1 MLSEEAPLGEAIGA
15 GGATGSVI
23 AGVVQHVGGL
33 AAGST
38 YHFRL
43 VAVNA
48 AGTSYGQDQMFT
60 TLPEPVPGL
69 TDGRAYEL
77 VTPADKQGGSDM
89 FSEAG
94 VNGYITNEQS
104 TGTPSLDGSGFL
116 LETRSA
122 FGPFPGAFVSEYAF
136 ERHPPTGASGGGW
149 SYVSLAAPGLGVQAI
164 GETVTL
170 GGSFGVF
177 DPVDLSRFA
186 FTDGVGAEVSEA
198 GDRPTDLVGAP
209 GGPYTTLHVDP
220 AFTENEAQTHLETK
234 VVGGSETVGVVV
246 LESNDTGACSQP
258 KGVGAKVEEG
268 DVLCEWDGGYET
280 PEGGGAPVPLLRLV
294 SLAPGSESKPVST
307 CGAFLGA
314 GTKPI
319 QGGTRGAVSADG
331 GVIVFTAPM
340 VSSRAGEALTGAGCW
355 NPVEEQ
361 KKGVAVHPPQVYASV
376 REPQPSGEV
385 RHETLRLSTPMEGVK
400 EGGGTP
406 REYPAQY
413 IGASKDGSRVYF
425 VSEAWLTADHPTVH
439 DRELYECE
447 ITSETVAEHVTPKCT
462 LTRISKG
469 SPGSEAEHA
478 GAMVDWAPVISRD
491 GTVAY
496 FSAFHALA
504 EGATPQTPHSNIL
517 AGEVNVYRYDTTSGV
532 TSYIAAV
539 NTQDY
544 VDEPTC
550 ADELGQESGPCT
562 TEEWYTTPDGQ
573 YLLFDSSIPTDGYNS
588 GPRTSCAEPLPYT
601 ESIGDGRCSELYRYD
616 ALAGEDGNPRLV
628 CVSCG
633 PGEADYEGNAQFDRS
648 ATKGPA
654 AGPPA
659 GMSDDG
665 AFVFFD
671 SQARLVSE
679 VEDHTLHVYE
689 WHETSGSHA
698 QSIALISA
706 PNDAFPSFFLGS
718 SAYEY
723 ETANHEH
730 HVVEGGNVFIGT
742 HAKLVPQDTNTV
754 GNIYDARICQP
765 ESPCIKPPPGET
777 AQCLGNT
784 CQTPPATPRDQTPAS
799 EVFSGAG
806 NSSVLGGGS
815 PKTPSATEV
824 RAKKL
829 AAALKKCRK
838 DKRRGRRVVCERSAR
853 KRFGPVKRAKKTS
866 RAKRAG
872 VRGGVGR

>member
-1 MLSEEAPLGEAIGA
+1 MFAPGKFLPTVVVGAVSGRTGSGVVLNGKVAPEGFKLTECEFEIVSEGEWEAEGFSGAGTRMVGCEPAAGSIGVSGETPVTGRVSGLTAGVAYRYRLVAHSEGELGGTVESQALAFTTPEAPGVEASGAERVSSGFVDLVGRVDPRGLATSYFFQYGPTVGYGLDAPVLSEEAPLGEAIGA

-23 AGVVQHVGGL
+23 EGVVQHVGGL

-48 AGTSYGQDQMFT
+48 AGTSYGPDETFT

-69 TDGRAYEL
+69 PDGRAFEL

-94 VNGYITNEQS
+94 IEGYITNEQS
-104 TGTPSLDGSGFL
+104 TGTPSLAGAGFL

-136 ERHPPTGASGGGW
+136 ERHPPTGSAGGGW

-198 GDRPTDLVGAP
+198 GDRPTDLVGVP

-220 AFTENEAQTHLETK
+220 AFTENEGQTHLETK
-234 VVGGSETVGVVV
+234 VVGGSEDVGVVV
-246 LESNDTGACSQP
+246 LESNDTGACAQP

-268 DVLCEWDGGYET
+268 DVLCEWDGGFET

-294 SLAPGSESKPVST
+294 SLAPGSESKPVSS

-340 VSSRAGEALTGAGCW
+340 VDSRAGEALTGAGCW

-376 REPQPSGEV
+376 RETQPAGEV
-385 RHETLRLSTPMEGVK
+385 THETLRLSTPMEGVK

-413 IGASKDGSRVYF
+413 IGASQDGSRVFF

-439 DRELYECE
+439 DRELYECL
-447 ITSETVAEHVTPKCT
+447 ITSETVGEHVIPKCS

-469 SPGSEAEHA
+469 SPGSEAEHG
-478 GAMVDWAPVISRD
+478 GAMVDWAPVISQD

-504 EGATPQTPHSNIL
+504 EGATPQTPHSNKQE
-517 AGEVNVYRYDTTSGV
+517 GEVNVYRYDTTTAT
-532 TSYIAAV
+532 TSYIATV
-539 NTQDY
+539 NTQDFA
-544 VDEPTC
+544 DEPTC
-550 ADELGQESGPCT
+550 RDELGSERAGPCT

-573 YLLFDSSIPTDGYNS
+573 YLLF
-588 GPRTSCAEPLPYT
+588 
-601 ESIGDGRCSELYRYD
+601 
-616 ALAGEDGNPRLV
+616 RLV
-628 CVSCG
+628 
-633 PGEADYEGNAQFDRS
+633 
-648 ATKGPA
+648 
-654 AGPPA
+654 
-659 GMSDDG
+659 
-665 AFVFFD
+665 
-671 SQARLVSE
+671 
-679 VEDHTLHVYE
+679 
-689 WHETSGSHA
+689 
-698 QSIALISA
+698 
-706 PNDAFPSFFLGS
+706 
-718 SAYEY
+718 
-723 ETANHEH
+723 
-730 HVVEGGNVFIGT
+730 
-742 HAKLVPQDTNTV
+742 DTYWWV
-754 GNIYDARICQP
+754 
-765 ESPCIKPPPGET
+765 
-777 AQCLGNT
+777 
-784 CQTPPATPRDQTPAS
+784 
-799 EVFSGAG
+799 
-806 NSSVLGGGS
+806 
-815 PKTPSATEV
+815 
-824 RAKKL
+824 
-829 AAALKKCRK
+829 
-838 DKRRGRRVVCERSAR
+838 
-853 KRFGPVKRAKKTS
+853 
-866 RAKRAG
+866 
-872 VRGGVGR
+872 